1 MRDLVKNL
9 KLQMNVRLTWFL
21 TPLFIMSAVA
31 LVSAIISIAAIRGG
45 VDVSSPEY
53 MEGARMNMA
62 MLWSVPGFLVYLG
75 VATVATT
82 FPYALA
88 LGTTRRAFALGAF
101 ASHVL
106 MSAYIAGIMLV
117 ILALELLTNHWF
129 ISIYLVD
136 IYMLGSGNPFWLAI
150 IVFLVCLTSMSAGAF
165 FGATWTR
172 FGNRGP
178 TVLGIAA
185 GLIIALL
192 VLILAPYFGE
202 IFANFQTWWLAV
214 LAGVLIVGSVVGEYL
229 CLRNASVR

>member
-21 TPLFIMSAVA
+21 TPLFIMLAVA
-31 LVSAIISIAAIRGG
+31 LVSAVISLAAIRGG
-45 VDVSSPEY
+45 VDVTSAEY
-53 MEGARMNMA
+53 AEGARMNMA
-62 MLWSVPGFLVYLG
+62 MVWSFPGFLVYLG

-88 LGTTRRAFALGAF
+88 LGTTRRSFALGAF

-117 ILALELLTNHWF
+117 LLGLETLTDHWF
-129 ISIYLVD
+129 LNIYLVD
-136 IYMLGSGNPFWLAI
+136 VFMLGSGNPFYLVG
-150 IVFLVCLTSMSAGAF
+150 IVFLVCLTSMSIGAF

-178 TVLGIAA
+178 AILGITI
-185 GLIIALL
+185 GLVIVLL

-202 IFANFQTWWLAV
+202 IFSHFQIWWLAV
-214 LAGVLIVGSVVGEYL
+214 LAGVLIVSSIIGEYL
-229 CLRNASVR
+229 CLRNTSVR